1 MDHVILGNSIASW
14 LLAAAVVVAAVV
26 AVKLVAWLSRRFV
39 EPMVARTRNGVDNII
54 YYSLIAPLKLGIIL
68 LGIWIALDKL
78 VYPSSWGIYVDRAFT
93 IMIVLDVTWVF
104 ARLSSMLLERMWRRH
119 DTSPTRKMMP
129 VAARAADR
137 DMDPGRGDGIEQR
150 GGQYRRA
157 VGYARYRRYSHSA
170 GGAGYDQECLR
181 RLYDLH
187 GQAFRH
193 RRFDKRQ
200 RRRGARWST

>member
-39 EPMVARTRNGVDNII
+39 EPMVARTHNGVDNII

-129 VAARAADR
+129 VA
-137 DMDPGRGDGIEQR
+137 
-150 GGQYRRA
+150 RRA
-157 VGYARYRRYSHSA
+157 LLIVIWILGVVTALSNVGVNIGALWGTLGIGGIVIALAAQDTIKNVFGAFTIFTDKPFGIGDSINIYSP
-170 GGAGYDQECLR
+170 
-181 RLYDLH
+181 
-187 GQAFRH
+187 
-193 RRFDKRQ
+193 
-200 RRRGARWST
+200 